1 MRLPLPRPFW
11 VSRRMCC
18 CYIGSRRSRRSRR
31 CSPGRV
37 HWRVHWRVLG
47 EAVAEDTV
55 GDDARHRHDHGEV
68 EGGPVAPATTD
79 LVAPLKAVD
88 ERLLAGACEEVSP
101 PSAAL
106 MR

>member
-18 CYIGSRRSRRSRR
+18 CYIGSRRSRR
-31 CSPGRV
+31 CSHG
-37 HWRVHWRVLG
+37 RVHWRVLG